1 MRYEQSSFNQWWV
14 LKLNGRLDS
23 FVQDQVTRLVDHGI
37 SMGKS
42 QIVLDLKEVVFV
54 GLPLIKWFANKN
66 QELRNS
72 GGELVILNANALVS
86 RHLVTYNAHNTL
98 KLCRNFDELRA
109 FATQVQISRSF
120 QFQELVT
127 DLHEPLQ
134 AS

>member
-1 MRYEQSSFNQWWV
+1 MRYEQSSFSQWWV

-37 SMGKS
+37 SVGKS

-72 GGELVILNANALVS
+72 GGELVILNANSLVS
-86 RHLVTYNAHNTL
+86 RHMMTYNAHNTV
-98 KLCRNFDELRA
+98 KLCRNVDELRA

-120 QFQELVT
+120 QFQELIT
-127 DLHEPLQ
+127 DLQESLQ